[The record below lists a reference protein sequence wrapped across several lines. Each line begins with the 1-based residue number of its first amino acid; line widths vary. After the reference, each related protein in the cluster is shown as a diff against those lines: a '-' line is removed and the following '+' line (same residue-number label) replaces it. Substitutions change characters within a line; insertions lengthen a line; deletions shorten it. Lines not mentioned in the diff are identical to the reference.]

1 MTREYK
7 AVARHP
13 GKGEAKNPGGP
24 LPSWSGWRPW
34 SLPWEV

>member
-1 MTREYK
+1 MTRGYK

-24 LPSWSGWRPW
+24 GRCRRRCRGYRPACG
-34 SLPWEV
+34 